1 MVHEFSKKGDRITSG
16 KSSQPGDE
24 NIQMRES
31 GQGDNG
37 GMSHRL
43 RLKVKRKPEEDED
56 MECIRWT
63 GVIDHLYSVSSVCS
77 RPGWLRALGRQKN
90 VFLFLLQL

>member
-1 MVHEFSKKGDRITSG
+1 MVHEFSKKGERITSG

-37 GMSHRL
+37 GMSHQA
-43 RLKVKRKPEEDED
+43 KVE
-56 MECIRWT
+56 
-63 GVIDHLYSVSSVCS
+63 S
-77 RPGWLRALGRQKN
+77 
-90 VFLFLLQL
+90 